1 MSKKYLCLKTPFLN
15 PVGYL
20 YYPEGASYET
30 TKLLSAPTWTDLATA
45 DNLQEYHYV
54 NNDYPDWS
62 GPLYIATVNEED
74 MTPTYVGPIVEGEKL
89 ELWEV
94 ERYVDGDIIKDDVTS
109 MSSIKLGGVDI
120 TKTYFGNL
128 EVSKIYLGNTEIYS
142 KSN

>member
-1 MSKKYLCLKTPFLN
+1 MSKKYLCLKTLDLN

-54 NNDYPDWS
+54 NDAFGFS
-62 GPLYIATVNEED
+62 GPLYITTVGED
-74 MTPTYVGPIVEGEKL
+74 NITPTYVGPIFEGQKL
-89 ELWEV
+89 ELWKV
-94 ERYVDGDIIKDDVTS
+94 ERYAAAAILKEDVTS
-109 MSSIKLGGVDI
+109 TSSIKLGGADI
-120 TKTYFGNL
+120 TKAYFGNL

-142 KSN
+142 KSS